1 MAKEATKRKSTP
13 PKKKPAEERELTDQ
27 QRKFALR
34 YVVHGNR
41 SRAALEAGYG
51 KGAPGSQAWVLLQNP
66 KVASYV
72 SELREQMNRESGLER
87 IHLIDRLLSMLDTS
101 VDEVADFESAALN
114 EELGKDFMVAV
125 KMVEKKS
132 SDKFGDSL
140 KVEMVDKIAVMDRL
154 ITLMGWNGTGGGGD
168 EDNARRIVDAYNDHL
183 AKMRAKIQAEGPDVD

>member
-1 MAKEATKRKSTP
+1 MAKEATKHTPKPQKS
-13 PKKKPAEERELTDQ
+13 KPAEERELTDQ

-41 SRAALEAGYG
+41 TRAALEAGYG
-51 KGAPGSQAWVLLQNP
+51 TGAPSSQAWTLMQNP

-87 IHLIDRLLSMLDTS
+87 IHLIERLLSMLDTS
-101 VDEVADFESAALN
+101 VDEVADFEAAALN
-114 EELGKDFMVAV
+114 GELGKDFMVAV

-154 ITLMGWNGTGGGGD
+154 ITLMGWNGSGGGD
-168 EDNARRIVDAYNDHL
+168 EDNARRIVDAYNEHL
-183 AKMRAKIQAEGPDVD
+183 ARMRAKIEAEGPDGD